1 MSSYEYHQIL
11 QFLYFEG
18 YADSYES
25 AEYLFEQLSDE
36 EFEELNEARRK
47 LAHSFPLKPSEKRS
61 AANIGRM
68 NDGDFSVPPGGSV
81 RVRSSRK
88 VKPEPE
94 AEPTPTTPT
103 TSKPKR
109 KSEFIDRSGASDQGT
124 RGPRRRIREDR
135 EDFNIITEFLF
146 DEGYADTIESA
157 ELIAESISKQWAN
170 QILDEAHLI
179 LEKPYQIYGPD
190 PHGPSDSES
199 RPLGK
204 PYRNKKRANKRA
216 DILDQEIGGYRHS
229 VRKVDEEYKD
239 LTPEKEE
246 KVKNRVGELAR
257 DIQVQGERMKD
268 LKKKPFGKYR
278 PKVKQEKEAIL
289 KSARKKQKLVQNA
302 SDALIRTSTSRSAS
316 IQKRIQD
323 LKDRS

>member
-25 AEYLFEQLSDE
+25 AEHLVEQLTE
-36 EFEELNEARRK
+36 EEYFELCEA
-47 LAHSFPLKPSEKRS
+47 AHSFPLNKRERKSVENIGKMNRGDYSNAPDEDSTPTRTRS
-61 AANIGRM
+61 ASRPAPKTKKRKTDLSKVIISQYLYNEGFA
-68 NDGDFSVPPGGSV
+68 DTPESGSV
-81 RVRSSRK
+81 M
-88 VKPEPE
+88 
-94 AEPTPTTPT
+94 
-103 TSKPKR
+103 
-109 KSEFIDRSGASDQGT
+109 
-124 RGPRRRIREDR
+124 
-135 EDFNIITEFLF
+135 
-146 DEGYADTIESA
+146 
-157 ELIAESISKQWAN
+157 AESISEQWEN
-170 QILDEAHLI
+170 EIL
-179 LEKPYQIYGPD
+179 
-190 PHGPSDSES
+190 
-199 RPLGK
+199 
-204 PYRNKKRANKRA
+204 
-216 DILDQEIGGYRHS
+216 
-229 VRKVDEEYKD
+229 DEEYKD

-257 DIQVQGERMKD
+257 DIQVQSGRMKD

-323 LKDRS
+323 LKDQS

>member
-88 VKPEPE
+88 AKPEPE
-94 AEPTPTTPT
+94 AEPEEQ
-103 TSKPKR
+103 K
-109 KSEFIDRSGASDQGT
+109 
-124 RGPRRRIREDR
+124 PRRRRTDMRKVIVAHY
-135 EDFNIITEFLF
+135 LF

-179 LEKPYQIYGPD
+179 IEKPYQIYGPD

-204 PYRNKKRANKRA
+204 PYRNKKRAKTRA
-216 DILDQEIGGYRHS
+216 DRLDDEIGGYRHS

-278 PKVKQEKEAIL
+278 PKVKQEKGAIL

>member
-18 YADSYES
+18 YADSYEN

-36 EFEELNEARRK
+36 EFEDLCER
-47 LAHSFPLKPSEKRS
+47 AHSFPLNKRERES
-61 AANIGRM
+61 VENIGRM
-68 NDGDFSVPPGGSV
+68 NRGDYSNVPD
-81 RVRSSRK
+81 
-88 VKPEPE
+88 ED
-94 AEPTPTTPT
+94 PTPTRTK
-103 TSKPKR
+103 SASKR
-109 KSEFIDRSGASDQGT
+109 KRKTDLSKV
-124 RGPRRRIREDR
+124 
-135 EDFNIITEFLF
+135 IIAQYLY
-146 DEGYADTIESA
+146 DEGYVETPESGSTM
-157 ELIAESISKQWAN
+157 AESISEQWAEE
-170 QILDEAHLI
+170 ILDEAHLI
-179 LEKPYQIYGPD
+179 IEKPYQIYGPD
-190 PHGPSDSES
+190 PHGSSDSES

-204 PYRNKKRANKRA
+204 PYRNKKRAKTRA
-216 DILDQEIGGYRHS
+216 DRLDDEIGGYRHS

-268 LKKKPFGKYR
+268 LNKKPFGKYR
-278 PKVKQEKEAIL
+278 PKVKQEKGAIL